1 MGGILEESL
10 AGDNGV
16 TDAFVPE
23 MKDEI
28 VERVGND
35 HDKEHVDESEKKTGM

>member
-1 MGGILEESL
+1 MEGILEESL
-10 AGDNGV
+10 AEDNGV
-16 TDAFVPE
+16 TEAFVPE

-35 HDKEHVDESEKKTGM
+35 HDKEHVNESEEKTGM